1 MGASVS
7 GGLQALHHSS
17 KHNSSLRDASPGRR
31 VPDNLLF
38 SNGLGVPHIIPAPFP
53 TSGIHPVFQPLILC
67 SARILRSYR
76 TASESRP
83 IGLIP
88 LISVD

>member
-1 MGASVS
+1 MGCRPSTILPNTTRLS
-7 GGLQALHHSS
+7 GML
-17 KHNSSLRDASPGRR
+17 LRGDVCLITFCFQTVWAF
-31 VPDNLLF
+31 LTL
-38 SNGLGVPHIIPAPFP
+38 IQAPFP
-53 TSGIHPVFQPLILC
+53 TSGIHPVFLPLILC

-83 IGLIP
+83 IGLTP